1 MEGTKSP
8 LAALLSA
15 MMMDAEHRDAER
27 DELLAAIQKLDPPEA
42 NRKLIVKLAALVQ
55 AALANE
61 PERRLDL
68 EAVEGLVR
76 SADFDTGNEMY
87 LVVAQYFE
95 NRGDR
100 KQAIEYYRRCAEVA
114 GWKFPKFGAA
124 VRLNELERMEAN

>member
-27 DELLAAIQKLDPPEA
+27 DEFLAGIAKLDPPEA

-55 AALANE
+55 AALAT
-61 PERRLDL
+61 PEKRLDL
-68 EAVEGLVR
+68 DAVEGLVR
-76 SADFDTGNEMY
+76 SVEYDTGNEIH
-87 LVVAQYFE
+87 LVVSQYFE

-100 KQAIEYYRRCAEVA
+100 KQAIEYYRRCAEVP

-124 VRLNELERMEAN
+124 VRLNELERLKTE